1 MIDRR
6 RLLLGLIGLP
16 RGAVTGSCAE
26 LLLEV
31 LATIRREPNVWLDET
46 AKI

>member
-1 MIDRR
+1 
-6 RLLLGLIGLP
+6 
-16 RGAVTGSCAE
+16 VCCEVVHE